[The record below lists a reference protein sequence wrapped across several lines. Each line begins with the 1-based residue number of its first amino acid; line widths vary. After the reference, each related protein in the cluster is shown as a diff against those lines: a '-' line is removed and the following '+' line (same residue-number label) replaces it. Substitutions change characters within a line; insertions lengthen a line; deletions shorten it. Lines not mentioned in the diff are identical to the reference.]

1 MKSIHLTEIKPL
13 TFDFSKEIKN
23 GDSIIEIVSQA
34 RGEKTNHNVSL
45 KTPIKNMELSV
56 TSELKEAIVEA
67 QKDFKATL
75 FIKELKMNE
84 TSKEHNI
91 DKIELELA
99 EQDN

>member
-1 MKSIHLTEIKPL
+1 
-13 TFDFSKEIKN
+13 
-23 GDSIIEIVSQA
+23 
-34 RGEKTNHNVSL
+34 
-45 KTPIKNMELSV
+45 MELSV